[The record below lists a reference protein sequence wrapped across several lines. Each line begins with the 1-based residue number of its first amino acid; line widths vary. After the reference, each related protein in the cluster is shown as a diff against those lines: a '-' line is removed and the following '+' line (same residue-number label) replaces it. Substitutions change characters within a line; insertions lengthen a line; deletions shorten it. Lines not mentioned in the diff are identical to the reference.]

1 MEASENLRKEDYPM
15 SYTTKRKIM
24 NSTVYLVL
32 GLVVAAVVTITVVTF
47 VSMRSHK
54 QPENPT
60 PPEHTFGSQT
70 PSEKNNQSATSSAAK
85 PTPSRASESPTP
97 SEKSNTPVIDPT
109 KQVSYLPTDGCLLKG
124 YSMDLPVYSLTM
136 NDYRTHSGI
145 DISAPIG
152 TAVVAMRDGV
162 ILEIRND
169 PMMGMSVS
177 VDHGDGL
184 VSIYKNLSATLPEGI
199 AKGVSVKAGQTIAAV
214 GDTSLIELAEAE
226 HLHFEL
232 TLNGKHVNPEGY
244 LDLNALSKKDQGT
257 E

>member
-1 MEASENLRKEDYPM
+1 M

-54 QPENPT
+54 QPENPVS
-60 PPEHTFGSQT
+60 PDQT
-70 PSEKNNQSATSSAAK
+70 VGAQTSPDKNAQNTVSAAVK
-85 PTPSRASESPTP
+85 PTPSKTPASPTP
-97 SEKSNTPVIDPT
+97 SEKSNTPALDPT
-109 KQVSYLPTDGCLLKG
+109 KQVSYLPTDGCLLKS
-124 YSMDLPVYSLTM
+124 YSVDLPVYSLTM
-136 NDYRTHSGI
+136 NDYRTHNGI

-152 TAVVAMRDGV
+152 AAVVAMRDGV

-184 VSIYKNLSATLPEGI
+184 VSVYKNLSATLPEGI
-199 AKGVSVKAGQTIAAV
+199 SKGVSVKAGQTIAAV

-232 TLNGKHVNPEGY
+232 TLNGKHVDPESY
-244 LDLNALSKKDQGT
+244 LDLKTLSQTDKGT